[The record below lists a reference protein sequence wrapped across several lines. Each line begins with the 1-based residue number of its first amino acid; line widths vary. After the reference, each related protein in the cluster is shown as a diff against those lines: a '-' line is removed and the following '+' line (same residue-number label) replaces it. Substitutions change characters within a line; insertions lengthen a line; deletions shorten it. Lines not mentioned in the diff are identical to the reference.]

1 MRGVLLLS
9 HGSRDPRAAAVVDDL
24 VRAVARRSGL
34 TVRACHLDFTDPTP
48 DVALRQM
55 AADGFTSAR
64 VVPLLFTPGYHV
76 THDVPESVEASGVT
90 RRLDVSVAPALVS
103 DEPRSRALLLRALGD
118 RLAEA
123 YDGHP
128 DALVLASAGSG
139 SARARRRPRASGATW
154 PRRTAYRWWR
164 PSRRRPRPRRPTPCR
179 RCGTAARGTPRSRRC
194 SWRRAACR
202 TASPGGRPTCRSP
215 NRWAHQ
221 RVRRPAAAARRR
233 RRASR
238 GHRPPCLSP
247 GAALRRLRRAEHHRA
262 LPAAPAALRGVH
274 RGAGVAVP
282 GRGRARRRAG
292 HAAPVVQDGERVLSA
307 LRVSRTATTGRS
319 AGWSPRATRGGG
331 ASPRGWCRRRWR
343 CAPGT
348 RSTSARRPSSRAGTP
363 ASGSCAP
370 APTTTRTA

>member
-24 VRAVARRSGL
+24 LRAVARRSGL

-103 DEPRSRALLLRALGD
+103 DDVSSRALLLRALGD

-139 SARARRRPRASGATW
+139 SARARSAAEGIGRDLAAAHGVPVVAAFASAAAPSTADALQALRDGGARN
-154 PRRTAYRWWR
+154 PAVASLFVAPGRLPDSVA
-164 PSRRRPRPRRPTPCR
+164 
-179 RCGTAARGTPRSRRC
+179 
-194 SWRRAACR
+194 RAAAGVPVAEPLGD
-202 TASPGGRPTCRSP
+202 TKAFVDLLLL
-215 NRWAHQ
+215 
-221 RVRRPAAAARRR
+221 RVGVDAV
-233 RRASR
+233 
-238 GHRPPCLSP
+238 
-247 GAALRRLRRAEHHRA
+247 
-262 LPAAPAALRGVH
+262 AAPA
-274 RGAGVAVP
+274 
-282 GRGRARRRAG
+282 
-292 HAAPVVQDGERVLSA
+292 
-307 LRVSRTATTGRS
+307 
-319 AGWSPRATRGGG
+319 PRA
-331 ASPRGWCRRRWR
+331 
-343 CAPGT
+343 
-348 RSTSARRPSSRAGTP
+348 
-363 ASGSCAP
+363 
-370 APTTTRTA
+370 